1 MKEKR
6 LILPHRERQLPDK
19 WSWIDH
25 RLVREDYLSRGDA
38 HAWTLYLF
46 LLTVSDSQ
54 GLSYYSQSSIA
65 RRLSCSPGQ
74 VQAARRQ
81 LVQIDLI
88 AYAKPF
94 YQVLEFPAA
103 ESPTLDSVRMNQG
116 ASFGE
121 ILRRAIEQ
129 DEQPGGS
136 R

>member
-6 LILPHRERQLPDK
+6 LILPHRERQLPSK

-25 RLVREDYLSRGDA
+25 RLVREDYLCRGDA

-54 GLSYYSQSSIA
+54 GLSYYSQSGITH
-65 RRLSCSPGQ
+65 RLSWSSQ
-74 VQAARRQ
+74 QLHAAREQ
-81 LVQIDLI
+81 LIQIDLI
-88 AYAKPF
+88 AYTKPF
-94 YQVLEFPAA
+94 YQVLEFPL
-103 ESPTLDSVRMNQG
+103 SPIPKPSRMNQC
-116 ASFGE
+116 ASIGD

-129 DEQPGGS
+129 DQQPGGA